1 MSESLPVSLEGGI
14 SANSECD
21 DNVKWA
27 EQISKD
33 PYNYE
38 LYIGFLDQF
47 SKLKD
52 INSTRELISIMK
64 DRIAISPDIDLYLE
78 YLNFI
83 DSLSSENINSTY
95 EFSTSEDNTT
105 NWALEW
111 KNSIWEKA
119 VQATQYHYTSSHKIW
134 NIFFDKMKEQVETIT
149 NPEEKLSV
157 PHQKIEETF
166 SIYSMFVT
174 TYMVDSYEEIM
185 VQVNSIKSDTI
196 KKSQNR
202 ESYERKLD
210 VSTTGQSNEF
220 FLADQYYVW
229 VNYIKYL
236 LVEFEKFNAVEISE
250 NFNQIPEI
258 LEILTV
264 AERMVINQYSNPKS
278 WIFYFSL
285 LIKFNKDIND
295 LISVINRSVRNCPWS
310 GEINGYSIM
319 FDLENVDSNFENVLK
334 YKILNYSAIEMA
346 NFLLARMATG
356 KTLYLDGIG

>member
-1 MSESLPVSLEGGI
+1 
-14 SANSECD
+14 
-21 DNVKWA
+21 
-27 EQISKD
+27 
-33 PYNYE
+33 
-38 LYIGFLDQF
+38 
-47 SKLKD
+47 
-52 INSTRELISIMK
+52 
-64 DRIAISPDIDLYLE
+64 
-78 YLNFI
+78 
-83 DSLSSENINSTY
+83 
-95 EFSTSEDNTT
+95 
-105 NWALEW
+105 
-111 KNSIWEKA
+111 
-119 VQATQYHYTSSHKIW
+119 
-134 NIFFDKMKEQVETIT
+134 
-149 NPEEKLSV
+149 
-157 PHQKIEETF
+157 
-166 SIYSMFVT
+166 MFVT